1 MKTIISGI
9 FQQETNR
16 YAEGVMTREHFKQ
29 VTFLC
34 SQEEV
39 FKTYTGV
46 RKEMGAFVDF
56 FSDKTDY
63 RLVAPI
69 ALEASPG
76 PVVAQDVWQLFLDRI
91 LEAVAAEEKVDGI
104 LLGLHGA
111 MVTEEFEDAEGELL
125 ERIRSVVGA
134 DVPVVVTLD
143 LHANMTK
150 KMMENA
156 TAFFV
161 YDCYPHTDAY
171 EIAFRAAECIYET
184 IEGRLKPVMAWK
196 KLDMIMPYMP
206 SEEAV
211 FAPFLAKA
219 RALRSEK
226 PMVNVNI
233 CHGFFASDIYEQGA
247 AVIAVADG
255 DEALAQKTANEL
267 GEELYAARKTLTR
280 NYYTAQEA
288 VKLAMES
295 QEYPVV
301 LADVND
307 NPGSGASTDAPQLLK
322 TLIDAKAKDVAV
334 AVIYDPETVLVAEKA
349 GVGSVVSVQLG
360 GKVVPQIT
368 GGPICCE
375 AYVKAIT
382 DGAVRLRG
390 PMRRGSMRYF
400 GKCALLQIDGVSVI
414 VSSYRVQPFDL
425 EVYRHIGIHPENM
438 KILVVKSAVHFRADF
453 STVAKKIL
461 DVLTPA
467 EAPQRP
473 EDLPLAHSR
482 RPIYP
487 LDDI

>member
-1 MKTIISGI
+1 MKTIITGV

-16 YAEGVMTREHFKQ
+16 YAAGVMTQEHFQQ
-29 VTFLC
+29 VAFVC
-34 SQEEV
+34 NQEEV
-39 FKTYTGV
+39 FKTYAGV
-46 RKEMGAFVDF
+46 RKEMGAFMDF
-56 FSDKTDY
+56 FANKFDY
-63 RLVAPI
+63 RLVAPF
-69 ALEASPG
+69 AFEASPG
-76 PVVAQDVWQLFLDRI
+76 PVVAQDVWQAALDHI
-91 LEAVAAEEKVDGI
+91 LGAIAAQPNVDGI
-104 LLGLHGA
+104 LLALHGA

-125 ERIRSVVGA
+125 ERIRAVVGPKTPI
-134 DVPVVVTLD
+134 VITLD
-143 LHANMTK
+143 LHVNMTM

-161 YDCYPHTDAY
+161 YDYYPHTDAY
-171 EIAFRAAECIYET
+171 EVAFRAAECIYET
-184 IEGRLKPVMAWK
+184 IEGRMKPVMSWK

-206 SEEAV
+206 TDEAA

-219 RALRSEK
+219 QMLRTQK

-233 CHGFFASDIYEQGA
+233 CHGFFASDIYDQGA

-255 DEALAQKTANEL
+255 DIALTQKTADEL
-267 GEELYAARKTLTR
+267 AEELYAKRKTMTR
-280 NYYTAQEA
+280 SYYTAQEA

-295 QEYPVV
+295 REFPMV

-322 TLIDAKAKDVAV
+322 ALLDAKAKDVAV
-334 AVIYDPETVLVAEKA
+334 AVIYDPETVLAAEKA
-349 GVGSVVSVQLG
+349 GVGSVFQVSLG
-360 GKVVPQIT
+360 GKIVPEIT
-368 GGPICCE
+368 GGPLCCE
-375 AYVKAIT
+375 AYVRAIT
-382 DGAVRLRG
+382 DGSVLLRG
-390 PMRRGSMRYF
+390 PMRRGSIRNF
-400 GKCALLQIDGVSVI
+400 GKCALLQIEGISVI

-425 EVYRHIGIHPENM
+425 EIYRHFGIHPEEM

-453 STVAKKIL
+453 SSVAKRIL

-473 EDLPLAHSR
+473 QDLPLNHSR